1 MGQFI
6 SLFELMAV
14 ASFCVILYVLIKT
27 IIQIIKDGKR

>member
-14 ASFCVILYVLIKT
+14 SALCVILYVLAKT
-27 IIQIIKDGKR
+27 IYQHFKK

>member
-14 ASFCVILYVLIKT
+14 SALCVILYVLIKT
-27 IIQIIKDGKR
+27 IVQTFKNK